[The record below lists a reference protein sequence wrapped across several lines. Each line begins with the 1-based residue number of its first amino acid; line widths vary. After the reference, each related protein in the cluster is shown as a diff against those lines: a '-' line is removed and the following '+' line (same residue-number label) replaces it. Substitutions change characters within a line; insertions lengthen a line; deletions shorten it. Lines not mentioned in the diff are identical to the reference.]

1 MLSCAFREGPGQSS
15 GGDQLWR
22 NTGNY
27 GSLPNWCAPR
37 PEVPASITLIL
48 LKSSDAGLLAVL
60 ESLRVVAKRR
70 ARACGHEQTSNS
82 RTS

>member
-1 MLSCAFREGPGQSS
+1 MLSYAFRERSGQSS
-15 GGDQLWR
+15 SGDQLWQ

-37 PEVPASITLIL
+37 PEVLASIALLL
-48 LKSSDAGLLAVL
+48 LKSRDAGVLAVL

-70 ARACGHEQTSNS
+70 ARTCGHEQNI
-82 RTS
+82 